1 MQRQNSRY
9 SSQEELEQEVASK
22 LMRDV
27 ALSPEVQGEEC
38 DALKKDIW
46 GSITE
51 LVSISRGEDASKWE
65 WTVVKQKS
73 GRLPL
78 PSSRS
83 YMQRS
88 PLL

>member
-1 MQRQNSRY
+1 
-9 SSQEELEQEVASK
+9 
-22 LMRDV
+22 MRDV

-73 GRLPL
+73 GITL
-78 PSSRS
+78 S
-83 YMQRS
+83 
-88 PLL
+88 